1 MWSPPFGGS
10 NTSVSSKG
18 TASPPPGKRTRKLKG
33 RRERTE
39 TATPKEVTPA
49 TSPAT
54 AARGG
59 KGPRAP
65 SKERKDSRAE
75 RTTTRSAEQEG
86 PTSPIPAAR
95 DDTKGPRTHSPKGP
109 DTARSEGD

>member
-10 NTSVSSKG
+10 DTSVSSKG
-18 TASPPPGKRTRKLKG
+18 TASPPPGKRTRKVKG

-39 TATPKEVTPA
+39 TAAPKEVTPA

-54 AARGG
+54 TARGG

-95 DDTKGPRTHSPKGP
+95 DDTKGPRTPSPKGP
-109 DTARSEGD
+109 DTARSEGE